1 MEAMA
6 AIGHA
11 LECLAD
17 PEVQQRV
24 LRWAVERYSQSLQPV
39 TVERRTK
46 DATLHPEDLNNL
58 FEDERAHPRE
68 GLELVASKK
77 PA

>member
-6 AIGHA
+6 AIGRA
-11 LECLAD
+11 LESLTD
-17 PEVQQRV
+17 SEVRQRV
-24 LRWAVERYSQSLQPV
+24 LRWAVERYSQSPPV
-39 TVERRTK
+39 TVERTK
-46 DATLHPEDLNNL
+46 DSRLDPEDLNDI
-58 FEDERAHPRE
+58 FEDERARPRE

>member
-1 MEAMA
+1 
-6 AIGHA
+6 
-11 LECLAD
+11 
-17 PEVQQRV
+17 
-24 LRWAVERYSQSLQPV
+24 VERYSQSPQSV

-46 DATLHPEDLNNL
+46 DSTPDPEDLNDL
-58 FEDERAHPRE
+58 FEDERARPRE